1 MCSYLLAYQYKMK
14 LGVVGSRFIP
24 PAATFTGGPIAGMLQ
39 GGTAQENP
47 ELSNRQGVFAPVLG
61 TMKA

>member
-1 MCSYLLAYQYKMK
+1 MK
-14 LGVVGSRFIP
+14 FGVVGSRFTP

-39 GGTAQENP
+39 GGAAQENP
-47 ELSNRQGVFAPVLG
+47 ELSNRQGVFVPVLG